1 MPRGDG
7 TGPSW
12 GSGPGTGRGLGKCG
26 SGIKKMEVSRKGPGR
41 IEEYLELPAILIS
54 FVSTLWKLFKK
65 PKTREGDEN
74 AKS

>member
-7 TGPSW
+7 SGPPW
-12 GSGPGTGRGLGKCG
+12 GSGPDTGRGLGKCG
-26 SGIKKMEVSRKGPGR
+26 SEIRRMDGSKRGTGR

-65 PKTREGDEN
+65 PKT
-74 AKS
+74 